1 MSTRDFQA
9 RTSSSSSRSRDRV
22 PLVPKEEKESSSGY
36 ESYQES
42 VKKGRSSNENQN
54 YHHHKMSHAISS
66 SGRIHRQICV
76 TCGRLAKQVGSSG
89 FYDIH
94 NSTTFATADGY
105 MSIAKK
111 VKEMFHLELPRS
123 KILQSEQI
131 CRKCFRAMNEIHF
144 LESQV
149 NTSKS
154 WTGKNQKI
162 GVLSKSPSNL
172 HFTGFFLKGI
182 FEYLSN

>member
-1 MSTRDFQA
+1 MSRSDFQA
-9 RTSSSSSRSRDRV
+9 RTSSSSSSRSRDRV
-22 PLVPKEEKESSSGY
+22 PHVPKEEKSESSSGY
-36 ESYQES
+36 ESGLYQDSNAIKKSRQNES
-42 VKKGRSSNENQN
+42 QN
-54 YHHHKMSHAISS
+54 YYSRDHGGSSSSHKLSHAISS
-66 SGRIHRQICV
+66 TGRLHRQICV

-154 WTGKNQKI
+154 WARENRKI
-162 GVLSKSPSNL
+162 RTLSKSP
-172 HFTGFFLKGI
+172 
-182 FEYLSN
+182 